1 MSSDMDL
8 ETQSH
13 DRIMAAFHVP
23 VHRDRDEDT
32 ESVHS
37 MRSSHSLQSDNMSIQ
52 STHSES
58 RQLMNDLKSKLNQQ
72 KSVWTDIKSKT
83 NKYIELYL
91 LNNVKPQSEDLKA
104 VNNENDETQSLY
116 SANNEMDDKQK
127 RLYIRLQNNLIADL
141 MKQKNELNGQFV
153 AVKEENGQNVKTVE
167 MLRKDI
173 VDKSKMIEDYKQL
186 LSNTVHDMN
195 RQNELQN
202 EITLLTQKMAL
213 KDTQISASEKAF
225 AAISNHLTE
234 YINHIESTTNYL
246 NYKITKMSQ
255 HIGKIERKHH
265 ILLSFK
271 EEHKSSDELKQSQ
284 HRNGVLTEQ
293 LKERET
299 QNESLTETIQR
310 KVDTIKLRDEMIQE
324 LIRQK
329 MRLIQETAK
338 TFNEQRNVISLY
350 QKERVKSNWNIR
362 RKSMEYRRHSAR
374 T

>member
-1 MSSDMDL
+1 MDL
-8 ETQSH
+8 ETTSH
-13 DRIMAAFHVP
+13 DGVMAAFHVP
-23 VHRDRDEDT
+23 AHRDRDEDT

-37 MRSSHSLQSDNMSIQ
+37 MRSAHSMQSDNMSIQ

-83 NKYIELYL
+83 NKYIEHYL
-91 LNNVKPQSEDLKA
+91 LNNAKPQTQSEDLR
-104 VNNENDETQSLY
+104 VGTHENDETQSLY

-141 MKQKNELNGQFV
+141 MKQKNELNGQYV
-153 AVKEENGQNVKTVE
+153 GVQEENGRNIKTVQ
-167 MLRKDI
+167 MLRTDI

-186 LSNTVHDMN
+186 LSNTVTDMN

-213 KDTQISASEKAF
+213 KDTQITASEKAF

-255 HIGKIERKHH
+255 HIGKIERKHR

-271 EEHKSSDELKQSQ
+271 EEHKTNDFSDELKQSQ
-284 HRNGVLTEQ
+284 RDNEVQMATIQEKVGII
-293 LKERET
+293 KERD
-299 QNESLTETIQR
+299 Q
-310 KVDTIKLRDEMIQE
+310 MIQE
-324 LIRQK
+324 LIQQK

-338 TFNEQRNVISLY
+338 SFNEQRAVISLY
-350 QKERVKSNWNIR
+350 QKERVKSNWSIR
-362 RKSMEYRRHSAR
+362 RR
-374 T
+374 

>member
-1 MSSDMDL
+1 M
-8 ETQSH
+8 
-13 DRIMAAFHVP
+13 
-23 VHRDRDEDT
+23 
-32 ESVHS
+32 
-37 MRSSHSLQSDNMSIQ
+37 QSDNMSIQ
-52 STHSES
+52 STQSES

-91 LNNVKPQSEDLKA
+91 LNNVKPQSEQLHDLKA
-104 VNNENDETQSLY
+104 ISNENEETQSLY

-141 MKQKNELNGQFV
+141 MKQKNELNGHYV
-153 AVKEENGQNVKTVE
+153 AVKEENGQNAKTVE

-202 EITLLTQKMAL
+202 EISLLTQKMTL
-213 KDTQISASEKAF
+213 KDTQINASEKAF

-255 HIGKIERKHH
+255 HIGKIERKHQ
-265 ILLSFK
+265 ILLNFK
-271 EEHKSSDELKQSQ
+271 EERKTPDLSGKLSESQ
-284 HRNGVLTEQ
+284 HQNGLLTEQ
-293 LKERET
+293 ITE
-299 QNESLTETIQR
+299 NESRNEGHLATIQQ
-310 KVDTIKLRDEMIQE
+310 KVDTIKQRDEMIQE
-324 LIRQK
+324 LIQQK

-338 TFNEQRNVISLY
+338 TFNEQRSVISLY
-350 QKERVKSNWNIR
+350 QKERVQSNCSIR
-362 RKSMEYRRHSAR
+362 KKALNYRRHSAF